1 MVRRR
6 LRGRGVSL
14 LGGGAAVQQGA
25 HRGRPF
31 AAFCHL
37 RARRDVLH
45 YRARAVAL
53 GEGAPL
59 PRCVAH
65 FHDARDVLRLRRGL
79 LLSRLRRV
87 LLLVRAR
94 IRPAR
99 RRNDDRRVEP
109 YRRDDSRNHHL
120 QGKAD
125 RAPVGGHLP
134 SRAGLGAGDAV
145 TYVIFLLS
153 KMR

>member
-6 LRGRGVSL
+6 LRCRGVSL
-14 LGGGAAVQQGA
+14 LGGGAASQQGA

-59 PRCVAH
+59 PRCVAD
-65 FHDARDVLRLRRGL
+65 FPDARDVLRLCRGL
-79 LLSRLRRV
+79 LLARLRRV

-94 IRPAR
+94 IRTAR
-99 RRNDDRRVEP
+99 RRDHDRRVEP
-109 YRRDDSRNHHL
+109 HRRDDRRNNHL

-125 RAPVGGHLP
+125 PAPVGWHIP
-134 SRAGLGAGDAV
+134 RRAGVGAGDAV
-145 TYVIFLLS
+145 TCVIFLLS